1 VPTLEVIDA
10 LLAKL
15 VPGEQ
20 MKSRSI
26 PPVRRAAILRLAAAS
41 TLMWLVL
48 PSASAHA
55 DATLIGWTAQA
66 DANPFDFVIDNSAG
80 LAGVHPLAEADV
92 PEDATDFETGPFGHA
107 LASIVW
113 PGGTAGNLG
122 SLSGQL
128 GLPPQVAPVFQKAN
142 DPVRAETFYPAGP
155 TDSSY
160 PPGSP
165 ANGVAEMVS
174 HADGNGVSASS
185 GLSDFGVNGLFQVQ
199 GILGSSS
206 SSAASV
212 ATSKATGSFASLS
225 ILGGMITVGATT
237 STATATSDGANNV
250 NGHANTHIGA
260 ITIDGQQV
268 SVGNDGI
275 TVGPAQTNALG
286 SLTNPVIQ
294 QVNQLISTFRITMTP
309 LPQTETSQSPTET
322 ITSAGLRISLSL
334 PTDLSVNLDCGSII
348 PSQASQLDVLCTLP
362 GFLQGA
368 SLTITIGRATAMA
381 IATPP
386 FPVDLGGLGGGG
398 GGTGLLGDNGGTA
411 TAAGA
416 AAAIQSGSDTGT
428 ATPSIS
434 APPTTSGSAPT
445 TAPAPSQNSLG
456 ALTPVDLSHPI
467 RVALLVWLLILAV
480 AAGAG
485 IIRMARQLDVAP
497 PESVCPLEESS

>member
-1 VPTLEVIDA
+1 
-10 LLAKL
+10 
-15 VPGEQ
+15 
-20 MKSRSI
+20 MKSRTISR
-26 PPVRRAAILRLAAAS
+26 VRRRAIVGLAASSA
-41 TLMWLVL
+41 LVGLVL
-48 PSASAHA
+48 PSASARA
-55 DATLIGWTAQA
+55 DTTLIGWTVQS

-80 LAGVHPLAEADV
+80 LSGVHPLAEADV

-107 LASIVW
+107 LASVVW

-128 GLPPQVAPVFQKAN
+128 GLPAQLAAVLAKAN

-155 TDSSY
+155 GDSTY

-165 ANGVAEMVS
+165 TNGVVEMVS
-174 HADGNGVSASS
+174 HADANGASASS
-185 GLSDFGVNGLFQVQ
+185 GLSDFAVNGLFQVQ
-199 GILGSSS
+199 GIQGSSS

-225 ILGGMITVGATT
+225 ILGGMITIGATT

-250 NGHANTHIGA
+250 HGQASTHIGA

-275 TVGPAQTNALG
+275 TVGPAQTNAIG

-309 LPQTETSQSPTET
+309 LPETETSQSPTET
-322 ITSAGLRISLSL
+322 ITSAGLKISLSL
-334 PTDLSVNLDCGSII
+334 PTDLAVNLDCGSII

-368 SLTITIGRATAMA
+368 SLTITIGRATATA

-386 FPVDLGGLGGGG
+386 FPVELGGLGG
-398 GGTGLLGDNGGTA
+398 GGTGLLGNTGGSG

-428 ATPSIS
+428 AAPSLS
-434 APPTTSGSAPT
+434 ASPVTSGTAPT
-445 TAPAPSQNSLG
+445 TAPAVSHNSLG

-467 RVALLVWLLILAV
+467 RAGLLVWLLILAV
-480 AAGAG
+480 ATGAG
-485 IIRMARQLDVAP
+485 IIRMGRQLDLAP